1 MKSQGLL
8 LAASLLLVSCSS
20 DATTAGTAGH
30 DAPRAAIQPAVA
42 VLEED
47 SPGLL
52 AQATISD
59 AAARAVALER
69 FPDGQIV
76 DAEIDED
83 AGRVMY
89 KYQLRLASARRGVDV
104 DIDAKTGA
112 IVAVEENDAAEEDD
126 VDEVLD
132 RQPDGRLES
141 QSAPTPAT
149 PGPRSLRPARQ
160 RPRVFIASA
169 RS

>member
-1 MKSQGLL
+1 MRTRGLFFAAALL
-8 LAASLLLVSCSS
+8 LASCSS
-20 DATTAGTAGH
+20 DVTTAGTAEQAGPPGPP
-30 DAPRAAIQPAVA
+30 PRAAIQPGIA

-69 FPDGQIV
+69 FPNGQIV

-83 AGRVMY
+83 HGRVMY
-89 KYQLRLASARRGVDV
+89 KYQLHVASERRNVDV

-112 IVAVEENDAAEEDD
+112 IVAVEEDD
-126 VDEVLD
+126 VDEVADGPSDARLD
-132 RQPDGRLES
+132 TK
-141 QSAPTPAT
+141 SAPSVPT

-160 RPRVFIASA
+160 RPRVFIAS
-169 RS
+169 S

>member
-1 MKSQGLL
+1 MRARGLFVATSLL
-8 LAASLLLVSCSS
+8 LASCSS
-20 DATTAGTAGH
+20 DDTTAGIPDQG
-30 DAPRAAIQPAVA
+30 APAPSAASQPGNA

-59 AAARAVALER
+59 AAARAMALER
-69 FPDGQIV
+69 FPNGQIV
-76 DAEIDED
+76 EAEIDED

-89 KYQLRLASARRGVDV
+89 KYQLRVVSDRRRVDV

-112 IVAVEENDAAEEDD
+112 IVAVDEDD
-126 VDEVLD
+126 MDDAEDEETDARLD
-132 RQPDGRLES
+132 TKTAPDP
-141 QSAPTPAT
+141 APA
-149 PGPRSLRPARQ
+149 PGSLRPARQ
-160 RPRVFIASA
+160 RARVFIASS